1 MGHFIQ
7 KDNRTVSF
15 CADHS
20 PVLEVR
26 PGTVVTFETGDEGYE
41 RLSHGERI
49 EHIGIETFNAVTSLV
64 SVHGACPGDAPRVVG
79 LASGFWASG

>member
-26 PGTVVTFETGDEGYE
+26 PGTVVTFETGDEGCE
-41 RLSHGERI
+41 RLSQGERI
-49 EHIGIETFNAVTSLV
+49 EHIGIEMFNAVTGPI
-64 SVHGACPGDAPRVVG
+64 SVHRACPGDA
-79 LASGFWASG
+79 LARRADGR

>member
-7 KDNRTVSF
+7 KDNQTVSF

-41 RLSHGERI
+41 RLSQGERI
-49 EHIGIETFNAVTSLV
+49 EHIGIEMFNVVTGPV
-64 SVHGACPGDAPRVVG
+64 SVHGACSEDA
-79 LASGFWASG
+79 LARRADGR